1 MTDPALPNTDFTMT
15 FFFLS
20 DSKCFNLSYS
30 SWDSSSF
37 GHISV
42 TLVDFPRSL
51 NNWSFLCICLYNHF
65 TGSDCVSSIWSY
77 SNGFWSL
84 SVMVLDQGEF
94 MSIIQNRGWLIVIFY
109 TEILTRKVVLTC
121 FFIGEIHNSTFLVSQ
136 NLSIEHGFF
145 QRQRKIWPTRLIF
158 SWNFKTLHL
167 TIFWIFFDPIKK
179 NRTFRGAERTQS
191 SLKTSLDTHLD
202 I

>member
-1 MTDPALPNTDFTMT
+1 MCMPCRANCGHIWDGKMAANQPMINIFEYSLTFLVNGHIMLNAPVLVRSPKLSSIEPRQYLDGWPPGNTGCCWQIN
-15 FFFLS
+15 FFLP
-20 DSKCFNLSYS
+20 F
-30 SWDSSSF
+30 
-37 GHISV
+37 
-42 TLVDFPRSL
+42 
-51 NNWSFLCICLYNHF
+51 
-65 TGSDCVSSIWSY
+65 SI
-77 SNGFWSL
+77 
-84 SVMVLDQGEF
+84 
-94 MSIIQNRGWLIVIFY
+94 Y
-109 TEILTRKVVLTC
+109 TDILTRKVVLTC

-158 SWNFKTLHL
+158 SWNLKTLHL